1 MGFFSRFNR
10 GQEVRPQPVATMGIA
25 GHGMLIAPACPCRVA
40 RVLDLLVIDRR
51 TSGPLT
57 GGVAI
62 KLGTAPATKA
72 PTPQGPDAYAM
83 GPDGPTIALQ
93 GVALGDALLQV
104 DVGLGEAPWMVL
116 LPGFMFA
123 IPKGMVLYS
132 PDEQGGM
139 PELHHGLQP
148 GALVQLAP
156 VGRPAHT
163 VAVRGPDGSMLK
175 AEEMELG
182 EVVIRRFGHDYEHD
196 GKPWRQHQYA
206 VPLDDAHAIV
216 LTAQA
221 PVRIWDDVERAALEV
236 AASLALFGGR
246 E

>member
-1 MGFFSRFNR
+1 MGLFSRFKR
-10 GQEVRPQPVATMGIA
+10 GQEARPRPVATMGIA

-51 TSGPLT
+51 ASGPLT

-62 KLGTAPATKA
+62 KLGTAPATRA
-72 PTPQGPDAYAM
+72 PARQGPDAYTL

-93 GVALGDALLQV
+93 GVALDDALLQV
-104 DVGLGEAPWMVL
+104 DVGLGESPWMVL
-116 LPGFMFA
+116 VPGVSFG
-123 IPKGMVLYS
+123 IPKGMMLYS

-156 VGRPAHT
+156 VGRPANT
-163 VAVRGPDGSMLK
+163 IAVRAPDGSMLQS
-175 AEEMELG
+175 EEIELG
-182 EVVIRRFGHDYEHD
+182 ETVIRFFGHDYEHD
-196 GKPWRQHQYA
+196 GNPWRQHQYA

-221 PVRIWDDVERAALEV
+221 PVSIWDDVERAALEV
-236 AASLALFGGR
+236 AASLVPLTADA
-246 E
+246 